1 MNFMTNPRLN
11 ERADYNQIVKLIEP
25 DSRVLDVGCGSGELL
40 KQLIKEK
47 NVQGRGVE
55 IDENG
60 IVSCID
66 KGISVIQ
73 ADVDEGL
80 ADFLDLTFDYV
91 ILSKTLQVVHQPD
104 YVIREMLRVGK
115 KGIVSLPNF
124 GFWPLRF
131 QMITKGKMPKGKH
144 VPFEW
149 YNTPNIHIGTL
160 SDFRDLCQKEKISI
174 VKEISF
180 RSSKLLSGSWQGWFS
195 NILADESI
203 FVIAKQADA

>member
-1 MNFMTNPRLN
+1 MVYR
-11 ERADYNQIVKLIEP
+11 
-25 DSRVLDVGCGSGELL
+25 
-40 KQLIKEK
+40 
-47 NVQGRGVE
+47 
-55 IDENG
+55 
-60 IVSCID
+60 
-66 KGISVIQ
+66 
-73 ADVDEGL
+73 
-80 ADFLDLTFDYV
+80 
-91 ILSKTLQVVHQPD
+91 PD

-115 KGIVSLPNF
+115 KGIISVPNF
-124 GFWPLRF
+124 GFWLLRL
-131 QMITKGKMPKGKH
+131 QMVIKGKMPMGKL

-149 YNTPNIHIGTL
+149 YNTPNIHLGTL